1 MTGETRDGSTRS
13 PAGPLDPSR
22 PGSPPRLPSRFRLRG
37 AAANLLLLAASTF
50 VVFGLAEAAARL
62 FLPRRTPVTVEN
74 AVVAPPGPAERLE
87 TRADGEIASVILFG
101 LPNGVRLRP
110 NTRAVVSKH
119 KLSGREVTLEINSL
133 GIRAPEIGPKADDE
147 FRVLVLGDS
156 IVFGDFVLE
165 PETYTAR
172 LEALA
177 AGRGKRIRFFN
188 AGIPGAGTAEELALF
203 REIGLAVRPDLVLL
217 AMYLNDAQS
226 GSLFFGRRLP
236 DPWAKSAFLTW
247 VAERW
252 QLLDTRTFRDALP
265 GEIPGGWREEFR
277 AGRAL
282 KSADMLGTKDG
293 FDYEVYNA
301 YMDFGLAWN
310 DKAWD
315 IVSAVTA
322 ALKRSVT
329 AQGAQMAMLLFPVHL
344 QVLGT
349 YEDHTPQDK
358 ATAMA
363 GRLGLPFL
371 DPLPFLRADW
381 RERHERLF
389 YDHCHYTPHGYD
401 VLAKETLAWLT
412 ARGLVPR

>member
-1 MTGETRDGSTRS
+1 MTGETRDGPTTP

-22 PGSPPRLPSRFRLRG
+22 PGSSRRLSGRG
-37 AAANLLLLAASTF
+37 AFRAAATNAFLLGASTL
-50 VVFGLAEAAARL
+50 VALGLAEAGARL
-62 FLPRRTPVTVEN
+62 FVRRQAPVTVEN
-74 AVVAPPGPAERLE
+74 AVLAPPGPSKRLE
-87 TRADGEIASVILFG
+87 TKADAEIASVILFG
-101 LPNGVRLRP
+101 GPNGVRLRP
-110 NTRAVVSKH
+110 NTRAVISKH
-119 KLSGREVTLEINSL
+119 VLSGREVTLEINSL
-133 GIRAPEIGPKADDE
+133 GLRAPEIGPKGSDE

-165 PETYTAR
+165 SETFTAR

-177 AGRGKRIRFFN
+177 AGRRKRIHFFN
-188 AGIPGAGTAEELALF
+188 AGLPGAGTAEELALF
-203 REIGLAVRPDLVLL
+203 REIGRTVRPDLVLL

-247 VAERW
+247 AAERW
-252 QLLDTRTFRDALP
+252 QLLDTRFFRDALP
-265 GEIPGGWREEFR
+265 GEVPRSWREEFR
-277 AGRAL
+277 AGRNL
-282 KSADMLGTKDG
+282 RSGDMFGTKDG
-293 FDYEVYNA
+293 FDFEVYNA

-315 IVSAVTA
+315 IVSAITA

-349 YEDHTPQDK
+349 YEDRHPQEK
-358 ATAMA
+358 AGAMA
-363 GRLGLPFL
+363 KRLGLPFL

-381 RERHERLF
+381 HERHERLF

-401 VLAKETLAWLT
+401 VLARETLEWLT